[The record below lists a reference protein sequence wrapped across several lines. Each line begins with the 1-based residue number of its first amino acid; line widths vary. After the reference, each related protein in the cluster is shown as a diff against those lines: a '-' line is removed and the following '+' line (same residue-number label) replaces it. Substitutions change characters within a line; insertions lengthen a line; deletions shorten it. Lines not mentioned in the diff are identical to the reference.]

1 MSLIV
6 ENYFKGT
13 NTLLRFMYI
22 GLINTCIGLSLIFL
36 LLNVVGWPYW
46 MSTSIGNGI
55 GAIVSYFLNKNF
67 TFKSKV
73 NDKKGITL
81 FVLVIVGSYIIS
93 YRLGYSLITNSLF
106 INLGIYTEEFSV
118 LIAAMIY
125 TVLNYL
131 GQRYVTFRH

>member
-1 MSLIV
+1 MSLII
-6 ENYFKGT
+6 ENYFKGS
-13 NTLLRFMYI
+13 NTLVRFMFI

-81 FVLVIVGSYIIS
+81 FVFVIVGSYIIS

-106 INLGIYTEEFSV
+106 VNLGLYTEELSV

-131 GQRYVTFRH
+131 GQRYVTFRY

>member
-1 MSLIV
+1 MSLIG